1 MKKQANKQTETRA
14 TKQKIKQTATTKRK
28 KKKKTWLSDKQQ
40 LTKKENALK
49 MKYVTIHCPCP
60 PVILLRMTLNSHTVI
75 QDKCSPG
82 WGDLGLKPDSE

>member
-1 MKKQANKQTETRA
+1 MGVEQAKGTRENEEASKQTNRNKSNKTKKSNKQQQQ
-14 TKQKIKQTATTKRK
+14 QKEK
-28 KKKKTWLSDKQQ
+28 KKKWLGDKQQ

-75 QDKCSPG
+75 
-82 WGDLGLKPDSE
+82 

>member
-1 MKKQANKQTETRA
+1 MGVEQAKGTRENEEASKQTNRNESNK
-14 TKQKIKQTATTKRK
+14 TKNQTNSNNKKK

-75 QDKCSPG
+75 
-82 WGDLGLKPDSE
+82 

>member
-1 MKKQANKQTETRA
+1 MGVEQAKGTRENEEASKQTNRNESNK
-14 TKQKIKQTATTKRK
+14 TKNQTNSNNKK

-75 QDKCSPG
+75 
-82 WGDLGLKPDSE
+82 